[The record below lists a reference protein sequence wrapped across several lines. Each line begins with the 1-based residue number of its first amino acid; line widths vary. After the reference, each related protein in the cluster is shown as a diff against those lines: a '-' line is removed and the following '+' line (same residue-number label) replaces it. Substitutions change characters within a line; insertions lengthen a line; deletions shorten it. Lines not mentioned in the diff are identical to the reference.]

1 LGRSWRFVAT
11 VASFAVFG
19 VGAVLVSTL
28 FFGALVLIMPR
39 GAARQRLARDG
50 VRMVFRV
57 FLRFMVLLRVLRL
70 DIDREG
76 LARLGAEGGSVI
88 VANHPTLL
96 DVMVLLAHVEQ
107 AGCVVK
113 HSLWR
118 NPFLSPAIR
127 AANYIPNR
135 DSEQLLRDCDV
146 ALKRGESLIVFPEA
160 TRSVP
165 GEPLRLQR
173 GAATI
178 ALNSDAVLRVVH
190 FKCEPV
196 MLAKGHPWY
205 RTPKRRPCLA
215 ARVGASVR
223 ARQFQGGGV
232 SRNVA
237 ARRLTEALQR
247 QLSGEIP
254 LDARAG
260 TGAQTAAD

>member
-11 VASFAVFG
+11 VVSFAVFG
-19 VGAVLVSTL
+19 VGAVLVGTL
-28 FFGALVLIMPR
+28 FFGALVLVMPR
-39 GAARQRLARDG
+39 RAVRQRLARGG
-50 VRMVFRV
+50 VRIVFRL
-57 FLRFMVLLRVLRL
+57 FLRFMTFLGVLEL

-146 ALKRGESLIVFPEA
+146 ALKRSESLIVFPEA

-190 FKCEPV
+190 FTCEPV

-223 ARQFQGGGV
+223 AREFQRSGMT
-232 SRNVA
+232 RNVA
-237 ARRLTEALQR
+237 ARRLTEALQAE
-247 QLSGEIP
+247 LSKEIQWH
-254 LDARAG
+254 AG
-260 TGAQTAAD
+260 PGAGAQTAAN